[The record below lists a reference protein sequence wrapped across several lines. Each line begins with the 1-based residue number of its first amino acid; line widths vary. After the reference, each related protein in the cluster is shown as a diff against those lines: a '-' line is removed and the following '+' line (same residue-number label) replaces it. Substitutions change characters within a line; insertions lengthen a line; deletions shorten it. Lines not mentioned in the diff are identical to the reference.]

1 MPGRYVKTPSK
12 ILHCGY
18 LSTRWDP
25 AFVEKHG
32 EGQVM
37 AQHVMAILAAA
48 CCHPFAGSP
57 PMRPFKQMMTRYS
70 ELFWHED
77 NEIVPDA
84 RKSFSC
90 DSLRDVWFEDTV
102 YVRETPGF
110 TQYTIHLVNAP
121 EQEFCDDTVTDDPP
135 AADDVRVSTTLFGA
149 AGAKAWAIRP
159 SSWLDAVLEPRCT
172 SLPVETVGGRTTVA
186 VPPFDYYTLL
196 VIRVP
201 K

>member
-1 MPGRYVKTPSK
+1 MKTPSK

-18 LSTRWDP
+18 LATRWDP
-25 AFVEKHG
+25 EFVKKHG

-37 AQHVMAILAAA
+37 SQHVLSIIAAVCA
-48 CCHPFAGSP
+48 HPFAASP

-110 TQYTIHLVNAP
+110 TQYAIHLVNAP

-135 AADDVRVSTTLFGA
+135 MADDVRVSTTLFGA

-159 SSWLDAVLEPRCT
+159 SPWLDAVLEPRCT
-172 SLPVETVGGRTTVA
+172 ELSVENVGGKTTVA

-196 VIRVP
+196 VIRIP